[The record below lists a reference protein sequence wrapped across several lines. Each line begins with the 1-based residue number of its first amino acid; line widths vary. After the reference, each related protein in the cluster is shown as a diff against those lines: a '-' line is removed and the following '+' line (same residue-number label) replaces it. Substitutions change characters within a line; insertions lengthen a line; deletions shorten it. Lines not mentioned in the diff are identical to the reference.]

1 MSRSAVSPSPQ
12 PPDQVRG
19 RLSPSRGEGVD
30 VSSPDW
36 VVRTQNLGKCYKL
49 YTRPLDRLKEVFVSS
64 RRYHQVFWALQEVD
78 LCLEAG
84 QSCGIIGRNGSGK
97 STLLKLI
104 SGVTRPSSGTVEVA
118 GRVGALLEL
127 GTGFHPEYTGREN
140 IYFSAAML
148 GLEGAETE
156 ALVPEII
163 AFAELDDFIDQ
174 PVKTYSSG
182 MYMRLGF
189 AVATSIRPDILITD
203 EVLSVGD
210 EAFQKKCIR
219 RMEAFLGQGKTLL
232 FCSHSMYHVQK
243 LCQKALWLDHGRVRA
258 WGGAAEVTLAF
269 EDYLRELEAQ
279 EEQQAEA
286 QPVANAARP
295 SRLRQVRLLDAAD
308 RETDVF
314 DLGETARLEMIAEVP
329 DGQPPVF
336 AVGHVR
342 RNDKFGVYGI
352 FSDMDRVE
360 PQRVDTH
367 TFRIGYEVSLSL
379 LPGNYTFRTH
389 VLDPSGLR
397 MFDTVEKDFSV
408 RGESRELGVCRLPHR
423 WT

>member
-1 MSRSAVSPSPQ
+1 M
-12 PPDQVRG
+12 
-19 RLSPSRGEGVD
+19 
-30 VSSPDW
+30 PDW
-36 VVRTQNLGKCYKL
+36 VIRTQNLGKCYKL
-49 YTRPLDRLKEVFVSS
+49 YARPLDRLKELLVSS
-64 RRYHQVFWALQEVD
+64 RRYHQDFWALREVN
-78 LCLEAG
+78 LHLEAG
-84 QSCGIIGRNGSGK
+84 RSCGIIGRNGSGK

-104 SGVTRPSSGTVEVA
+104 SGVTRPSSGTVQVS

-219 RMEAFLGQGKTLL
+219 RMEAFLDEGKTLL

-269 EDYLRELEAQ
+269 EDYLRELEAR

-286 QPVANAARP
+286 QPVADAARP
-295 SRLRQVRLLDAAD
+295 SRLRQVRLLDAD
-308 RETDVF
+308 NRETDVF
-314 DLGETARLEMIAEVP
+314 DLGDTARIEMIAEVP

-352 FSDMDRVE
+352 FSDMDRAE
-360 PQRVDTH
+360 PQRVDTR

>member
-1 MSRSAVSPSPQ
+1 M
-12 PPDQVRG
+12 
-19 RLSPSRGEGVD
+19 
-30 VSSPDW
+30 
-36 VVRTQNLGKCYKL
+36 
-49 YTRPLDRLKEVFVSS
+49 
-64 RRYHQVFWALQEVD
+64 QEVD

-104 SGVTRPSSGTVEVA
+104 SGVTRPSSGTIEVA

-189 AVATSIRPDILITD
+189 AVATTIRPDILITD

-219 RMEAFLGQGKTLL
+219 RMEAFLDEGKTLL

-269 EDYLRELEAQ
+269 EDYLRELEAR
-279 EEQQAEA
+279 EEQQPEA
-286 QPVANAARP
+286 QPVADASRP
-295 SRLRQVRLLDAAD
+295 SRLRQVRLLGAD
-308 RETDVF
+308 NRETDVF
-314 DLGETARLEMIAEVP
+314 DMGDTARIEMIAEVP

-360 PQRVDTH
+360 PQRVDAH

-379 LPGNYTFRTH
+379 LPGTYTFRTH

>member
-1 MSRSAVSPSPQ
+1 MNAPAS
-12 PPDQVRG
+12 
-19 RLSPSRGEGVD
+19 
-30 VSSPDW
+30 DW
-36 VVRTQNLGKCYKL
+36 VVRTHNLGKCYKL
-49 YTRPLDRLKEVFVSS
+49 YARPLDRLKEVFVSS
-64 RRYHQVFWALQEVD
+64 RRYHQDFWALRDVN
-78 LCLEAG
+78 LHLEAG
-84 QSCGIIGRNGSGK
+84 QSCGIVGRNGSGK

-156 ALVPEII
+156 ALAPEII
-163 AFAELDDFIDQ
+163 AFAELADFIDQ

-203 EVLSVGD
+203 EVLAVGD

-219 RMEAFLGQGKTLL
+219 RMEAFLDQGNTLL

-243 LCQKALWLDHGRVRA
+243 LCQKAVWLDHGQVRA

-269 EDYLRELEAQ
+269 EDYLRELEARE
-279 EEQQAEA
+279 EEQQAETLPPDA
-286 QPVANAARP
+286 AARP
-295 SRLRQVRLLDAAD
+295 SRLRQVRLLDAD
-308 RETDVF
+308 NRETEVF
-314 DLGETARLEMIAEVP
+314 DLGQTARIEMIAEVP

-342 RNDKFGVYGI
+342 RNDLFGVYGI
-352 FSDMDRVE
+352 FSDMDRAE
-360 PQRVDTH
+360 PRRVDNN